1 MIFLYRFDKNGNG
14 IEFILNEV
22 LAEDMIP
29 YPEYDIMLKPLVH
42 STCQILMPYK
52 AFCKDDTIM
61 TGTILDTNEFEVML
75 STGLGKHIDAYTK
88 NQIIFE
94 NARLIAEV
102 LAKIMERRSLERRN
116 D

>member
-14 IEFILNEV
+14 IDFILNEV
-22 LAEDMIP
+22 IAEDMMP

-42 STCQILMPYK
+42 STCQMLMPYRV
-52 AFCKDDTIM
+52 FCKGDTMM

-75 STGLGKHIDAYTK
+75 STGLGQHIDAYTK

-94 NARLIAEV
+94 NAKLIADV
-102 LAKIMERRSLERRN
+102 LVKVMERSSSDRQE
-116 D
+116 